1 MIFKP
6 ILIKKCEKMDALPD
20 DGGCLVFQSAIV
32 RDVRDIIQNRARS
45 TMEDVMDDAMI
56 KKNRIQGIR
65 FIYVVKGG

>member
-20 DGGCLVFQSAIV
+20 DGGCLVFQSANV
-32 RDVRDIIQNRARS
+32 VVRDIIQNRARS

-65 FIYVVKGG
+65 FIYVVKSG

>member
-1 MIFKP
+1 M
-6 ILIKKCEKMDALPD
+6 
-20 DGGCLVFQSAIV
+20 FQSANV

-65 FIYVVKGG
+65 FTYEVKILLWRLYGGWRRVTRG